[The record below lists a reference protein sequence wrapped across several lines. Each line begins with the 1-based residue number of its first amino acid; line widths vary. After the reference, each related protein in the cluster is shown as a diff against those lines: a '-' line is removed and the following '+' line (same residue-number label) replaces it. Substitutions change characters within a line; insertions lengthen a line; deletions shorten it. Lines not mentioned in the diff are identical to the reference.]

1 MTLSGLHQK
10 FLRYCEVE
18 RRLSPQTVVAYRSD
32 FVQFVEALRAQSRWG
47 VVSQDAVGTL
57 SVANVRLYQYAMVED
72 GASRATIQRRL
83 VSLNRFALWLVKH
96 GHLTENPFADIEFPR
111 KERRLPRILEWGQ
124 VEGAIAG
131 EKRPRDAALLSLL
144 AYGGLRRGEVAGL
157 RIGDFSRSAATLHV
171 RGKGN
176 KDRIVVLPRVACQA
190 LSTYVATRGAA
201 PAEAPL
207 FVTVNG
213 RPITHRAVTRA
224 VRRAGRRLG
233 LHVHPH
239 MFRHSY
245 ATELLERGADIRDI
259 RDLLGHES
267 VSTTEIY
274 THVSAARRRRVVQLL
289 DGTGEIRSASVSP
302 A

>member
-1 MTLSGLHQK
+1 
-10 FLRYCEVE
+10 VE

-32 FVQFVEALRAQSRWG
+32 FLQFLEALRAQSRWG
-47 VVSQDAVGTL
+47 LVSQDALGTF
-57 SVANVRLYQYAMVED
+57 SVANLRLYQYAMVED

-83 VSLNRFALWLVKH
+83 VSLNRFGLWLVKH
-96 GHLTENPFADIEFPR
+96 GHLTDNPFADIEFPR
-111 KERRLPRILEWGQ
+111 KERRLPRVLEWEQ
-124 VEGAIAG
+124 VKGAIAG
-131 EKRPRDAALLSLL
+131 ETRPRDRALLSLL
-144 AYGGLRRGEVAGL
+144 AYGGLRRGEVVGL
-157 RIGDFSRSAATLHV
+157 MIGDFSRSACTLHV

-176 KDRIVVLPRVACQA
+176 KDRVVVLPQVGSQA
-190 LSTYVATRGAA
+190 LSKYLATRQTV
-201 PAEAPL
+201 PPEAPL
-207 FVTVNG
+207 FVTANG

-233 LHVHPH
+233 VHVHPH

-267 VSTTEIY
+267 VATTEIY

-289 DGTGEIRSASVSP
+289 DGDREIRSASVSP

>member
-32 FVQFVEALRAQSRWG
+32 FVQFLEALRAQSRWG
-47 VVSQDAVGTL
+47 LVSQDAVGTF
-57 SVANVRLYQYAMVED
+57 SVAHVRLYQYAMVED
-72 GASRATIQRRL
+72 AASRATIQRRL

-96 GHLTENPFADIEFPR
+96 GHLPDNPLADIEFPR
-111 KERRLPRILEWGQ
+111 KERRLPRVLEWGQ
-124 VEGAIAG
+124 VERAIGG
-131 EKRPRDAALLSLL
+131 ETRPRDAALLSLL
-144 AYGGLRRGEVAGL
+144 AYGGLRRGEVVGL
-157 RIGDFSRSAATLHV
+157 MIGDFSRGASTLHV
-171 RGKGN
+171 HGKGN
-176 KDRIVVLPRVACQA
+176 KDRVVVLPRAGSQA
-190 LSTYVATRGAA
+190 LSAYVAARGSA
-201 PAEAPL
+201 PAQAPL
-207 FVTVNG
+207 FVTATG
-213 RPITHRAVTRA
+213 RPITHRVVTRA

-233 LHVHPH
+233 MHVHPH

-267 VSTTEIY
+267 VATTEIY

-289 DGTGEIRSASVSP
+289 DGAGERRSASVAP